1 MQFYIALTAGSFFL
15 QDSVLSEQQVKNLLK
30 DDKLSDEEILKIRDG
45 FYNLAEV
52 IFTKWQEEKQKI
64 KNIKIENKEIGSTNL
79 P

>member
-64 KNIKIENKEIGSTNL
+64 KNIKIENKEIGITNL